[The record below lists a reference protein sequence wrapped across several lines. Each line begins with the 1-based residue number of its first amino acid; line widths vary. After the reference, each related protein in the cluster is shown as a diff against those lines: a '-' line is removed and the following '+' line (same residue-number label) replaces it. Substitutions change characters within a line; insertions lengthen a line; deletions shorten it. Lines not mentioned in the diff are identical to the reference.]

1 MAGGGASG
9 ESKGGGLIGLV
20 VVTVLAI
27 GLGAGF
33 GFFLSGLEKGA
44 AEADGAKD
52 ENAKTKEAKSRD
64 AAAKESIPS
73 TAKLVALTPI
83 VVNLAQPADTWIRI
97 EASMLVDGM
106 AEGGEADA
114 LAAQLA
120 EDYAAYLRTAT
131 LAQFEGASGFQ
142 NLREDFLD
150 RAIVRDR
157 EHIKDVIIH
166 GVVVE

>member
-1 MAGGGASG
+1 VASGGANG

-20 VVTVLAI
+20 VVTLLAS

-33 GFFLSGLEKGA
+33 GFFLSGLDKNA
-44 AEADGAKD
+44 AEADAAKGTD
-52 ENAKTKEAKSRD
+52 AKTKEAQSRE
-64 AAAKESIPS
+64 ASVKESIPS

-83 VVNLAQPADTWIRI
+83 VVNLAQPASTWIRI

-106 AEGGEADA
+106 AEGGSADA

-120 EDYAAYLRTAT
+120 EDYTAYLRTAT

-150 RAIVRDR
+150 RAIIRDR